1 MEGLEKEIACF
12 WLESEPGNVDAKPV
26 TKKAFQTK
34 KPMLPRNAPRIIV
47 QVVRN
52 LTRRPE
58 RSPEPMS
65 LGSPSPLAESR
76 EPVCPELGCSLV
88 GTITAASIS
97 GVCDED
103 LGFQGS
109 SPNACTVVGFFLVDG
124 SVAAAG
130 KTSGRSLYPSLYS
143 APFHVWPVS

>member
-1 MEGLEKEIACF
+1 
-12 WLESEPGNVDAKPV
+12 
-26 TKKAFQTK
+26 
-34 KPMLPRNAPRIIV
+34 
-47 QVVRN
+47 
-52 LTRRPE
+52 
-58 RSPEPMS
+58 MS